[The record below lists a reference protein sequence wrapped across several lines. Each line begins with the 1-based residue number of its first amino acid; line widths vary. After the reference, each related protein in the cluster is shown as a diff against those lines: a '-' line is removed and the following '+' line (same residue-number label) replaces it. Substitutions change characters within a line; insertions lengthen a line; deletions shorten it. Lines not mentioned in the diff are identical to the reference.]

1 MERVSPVRLAFL
13 QTLAA
18 WLCCCK
24 GPKHQNHNSTCAS
37 LMALVPRSSGLPVAL
52 SAPRHGDF
60 PRSISGS
67 KLPVCSLRGHVFP
80 ALKEICE
87 VKCNLQTAAQ
97 SYNVKVPMSLPK
109 WICYQSSHH
118 TSSHKRVL
126 LSIVYSTVCLLI
138 VGLAQLRIQKTR
150 FEVCLCQTSV
160 GRGHGKS
167 EPRSV
172 GVLANAHGM
181 TLLLQRTKTPEP
193 QLHLCFA
200 DGSSAKVF
208 RSPSGTFCPKARGL
222 SPQHIWEQAPC
233 VFAAWPCF
241 SCPQRNLWSEMQPPN
256 N

>member
-1 MERVSPVRLAFL
+1 MLFL
-13 QTLAA
+13 
-18 WLCCCK
+18 
-24 GPKHQNHNSTCAS
+24 P
-37 LMALVPRSSGLPVAL
+37 
-52 SAPRHGDF
+52 
-60 PRSISGS
+60 S
-67 KLPVCSLRGHVFP
+67 KKS
-80 ALKEICE
+80 
-87 VKCNLQTAAQ
+87 VKWNATSKQLAAQ

-109 WICYQSSHH
+109 WICYQSSHY

-126 LSIVYSTVCLLI
+126 LSIVYSTVCLLM
-138 VGLAQLRIQKTR
+138 VCLAQLRIQKTR

-222 SPQHIWEQAPC
+222 CPQHIWEQALC

-241 SCPQRNLWSEMQPPN
+241 SCPQKNMWSEMQPPN